1 MRRVVVTGMG
11 AITPIGND
19 VETFWNGLKEKKLGF
34 GPITYFDTTDYK
46 AKLAAEVKDFE
57 PKDYMDPKAA
67 RRMERFAQFAVAA
80 ARQALEDS
88 SLDMTKEDPFRV
100 GVCVSSGIGSLQA
113 MEREHKKM
121 LEKGPNRVNPL
132 MVPMMISNMAAGNV
146 SIQLGLKGKCTNV
159 VTACATG
166 TNCIGDALRAIQ
178 YGDAEVMLAGGTE
191 GAISPVGVAG
201 FTNLTA
207 LSTSQDPYRAS
218 IPFDLSLIHI

>member
-100 GVCVSSGIGSLQA
+100 GVCVSSGIGSLQIIEKA
-113 MEREHKKM
+113 YKKL
-121 LEKGPNRVNPL
+121 LEKRTEPRKPASGAAHDQQYGSRKRVHP
-132 MVPMMISNMAAGNV
+132 VW
-146 SIQLGLKGKCTNV
+146 LKGKEHQRRDSV
-159 VTACATG
+159 RVRYE
-166 TNCIGDALRAIQ
+166 LHR
-178 YGDAEVMLAGGTE
+178 
-191 GAISPVGVAG
+191 
-201 FTNLTA
+201 
-207 LSTSQDPYRAS
+207 
-218 IPFDLSLIHI
+218 